1 MSGSESRVR
10 SAAFRYAWA
19 GVALAAGLLAR
30 VILDPL
36 IRERS
41 PFSPIYVAVLISARY
56 LGSGP
61 SLLVLIAGGSVAM
74 RMSGWSVWDRAIPF
88 LVTGLL
94 TIWIIDVLNR
104 ARNRATESARLADD
118 RLARLRKEM
127 EQSAHLRAVVDSS
140 SDAIISKS
148 LDGIIQT
155 WNQGAQQI
163 YGYTAAETI
172 GKPVMMLV
180 PPDRQHEESDIM
192 ERIRRGGRVKHF
204 ETMRRRKDGTE
215 IQVSLTISPIRDESG
230 VIRGISHVARDITEQ
245 KSFEEQFRQT
255 QKLESLGVLA
265 GGIAHDFNNLLTG
278 IMGNAS
284 LALED
289 VDPQGRAY
297 DRIREV
303 LNASDR
309 AALLIA
315 QMLAYAGKGRIV
327 MERLDLSV
335 QVAEILPLI
344 RNSIPRV
351 VEIKPQL
358 APDLPPVEG
367 DRAQLQQLVMNLV
380 LNGAEA
386 MGDGQGTVTITT
398 FARQTES
405 EHQVILQVSDT
416 GSGMDEDTKTRIFD
430 PFFSTKFTGRGLG
443 LSAVVG
449 IIRTHRGVVSVDSAP
464 GQGSVFTVVL
474 PAASVSPLTVEAKPV
489 PAADTR
495 EEGKILVADDEEL
508 VRNMARAALEQSGY
522 AVESAHDGKTAVE
535 KFASCPDQF
544 AAVLLDLTM
553 PVMNGEDALKKI
565 KAIRPDIPVVLSS
578 GYNEVEAVSRFETSG
593 LAGFLQKPYTATALA
608 GKIRKALG
616 SDPGRGAVL

>member
-1 MSGSESRVR
+1 MLGTESRVR

-30 VILDPL
+30 VALDPL

-41 PFSPIYVAVLISARY
+41 PFSPIYVAVLLSARY

-61 SLLVLIAGGSVAM
+61 SLLVLTAGGIVAM
-74 RMSGWSVWDRAIPF
+74 RMSGWPVWDRAIPF
-88 LVTGLL
+88 LITGLL
-94 TIWIIDVLNR
+94 TIWMIDVLNR
-104 ARNRATESARLADD
+104 ARKRATESARLADE
-118 RLARLRKEM
+118 RLARLLKEM

-163 YGYTAAETI
+163 YGYTAAETV
-172 GKPVMMLV
+172 GKPVTMLV

-204 ETMRRRKDGTE
+204 ETMRRRKDGTD

-230 VIRGISHVARDITEQ
+230 AIRGISHVARDITEQ

-289 VDPQGRAY
+289 VDPEGRTY
-297 DRIREV
+297 ERIREV

-344 RNSIPRV
+344 RNSISRV
-351 VEIKPQL
+351 VEVKPQL
-358 APDLPPVEG
+358 APDLPAVEG

-386 MGDGQGTVTITT
+386 MGEGQGTVTITT

-405 EHQVILQVSDT
+405 ENQVVLQVRDT
-416 GSGMDEDTKTRIFD
+416 GSGMDEETKTRIFD

-449 IIRTHRGVVSVDSAP
+449 IIRTHRGVVSVESAP

-474 PAASVSPLTVEAKPV
+474 PAASVAPVTVEV
-489 PAADTR
+489 NSVRAADTR
-495 EEGKILVADDEEL
+495 GEGKILVADDEEL

-535 KFASCPDQF
+535 KD
-544 AAVLLDLTM
+544 
-553 PVMNGEDALKKI
+553 
-565 KAIRPDIPVVLSS
+565 
-578 GYNEVEAVSRFETSG
+578 SRCVRTS
-593 LAGFLQKPYTATALA
+593 LRRCCWTS
-608 GKIRKALG
+608 RC
-616 SDPGRGAVL
+616 R